1 MNNNLKCKV
10 KTNYQTK
17 FFSCD
22 RQQIN
27 NLQNMNIEPNNVDGL
42 QQLINIINFM
52 QNIQQNNKPEEK
64 PPHEPN
70 EPIDEPEDEPI
81 DEPMDTPDEEDEPDK
96 PIDEPDYELIF
107 STIEKEIK
115 ETKRPE
121 AAKLKINDTI
131 FLKIETSKL
140 KEQDKMRL
148 HQLRNDKF
156 EELQNEHYTF
166 IINNINLLTTI
177 DKLNLLYNQIA
188 NDQILTGLQVS
199 NSLKSINN
207 KIKLLRAEI
216 EFDKISKE
224 IRNEKNVVKLQVDI
238 KDKIDFEST
247 YITDNQKKELH
258 KMRENKIQELQG
270 QSKFEQMM
278 NSIKTENF
286 IGNLIEGRLH
296 DSLINVS
303 GLTNEQK
310 NKLKQTREERLSIVT
325 NKIFDDLK
333 DNIKNERYENQL
345 KDGGYFDDRI
355 GEIRKEYL
363 IDGRNIEDLHRLRR
377 HRIDTLSSESEDKL
391 YDINK
396 ELVENLENLE
406 EISDQSEIAKDI
418 INLNQTLL
426 TGNRNIEYLDK
437 LRKAKFQNGFYD
449 NLEASIKIEQNINR
463 LEDFF
468 RDEIDKLDEIY
479 LVPPK
484 DKKSLYN
491 L

>member
-1 MNNNLKCKV
+1 
-10 KTNYQTK
+10 
-17 FFSCD
+17 
-22 RQQIN
+22 
-27 NLQNMNIEPNNVDGL
+27 MNIEPNNIDGL

-64 PPHEPN
+64 PPYEPN

-81 DEPMDTPDEEDEPDK
+81 DEPMDKPEDEPIDEPIDKPEDKDEPDK

-166 IINNINLLTTI
+166 VINNINSLTTI
-177 DKLNLLYNQIA
+177 DELNLLYNQIA

-224 IRNEKNVVKLQVDI
+224 IRNEKNIIKLQVDI

-333 DNIKNERYENQL
+333 DNI
-345 KDGGYFDDRI
+345 
-355 GEIRKEYL
+355 
-363 IDGRNIEDLHRLRR
+363 
-377 HRIDTLSSESEDKL
+377 
-391 YDINK
+391 
-396 ELVENLENLE
+396 
-406 EISDQSEIAKDI
+406 
-418 INLNQTLL
+418 
-426 TGNRNIEYLDK
+426 
-437 LRKAKFQNGFYD
+437 
-449 NLEASIKIEQNINR
+449 
-463 LEDFF
+463 
-468 RDEIDKLDEIY
+468 
-479 LVPPK
+479 
-484 DKKSLYN
+484 
-491 L
+491 